1 MIKFYGITRLLIK
14 IKRYTKKQ
22 RIFYKNIIKILSIW
36 IINFSQLKI
45 ETQYQFNYSYKWC
58 IISTL

>member
-45 ETQYQFNYSYKWC
+45 EMQYQFNYSYKWC